1 MWPPS
6 GSPARS
12 AGSTLTRSP
21 AASPPS
27 VVRPSVSATTSN
39 AKRLPSCS
47 TTVRQTP
54 SIAIESPSAASVSG
68 ASTTRRE
75 PSKAAT
81 LPSSRTMPVN
91 TQGRLRDADVRFE
104 QHVFARRPGGKVRER
119 HRFGQ
124 LAEEVRPSA
133 RDDRRDEDEQFVD
146 EPRPKERGREC
157 RPALEQKRLHALVRE
172 RAQLLAERAA
182 SHLELRRTVTER
194 EPPRLTNCVDITRIK
209 PWIVG
214 PHRAHAD
221 RDRLRRRAQQVN
233 V

>member
-39 AKRLPSCS
+39 AKRPASCS

-91 TQGRLRDADVRFE
+91 TQRRLRDADVRFE
-104 QHVFARRPGGKVRER
+104 QHVRAEPPGREMR
-119 HRFGQ
+119 ECDRLGE
-124 LAEEVRPSA
+124 LAEEMRA
-133 RDDRRDEDEQFVD
+133 RAGEDRCDEHEQLVD
-146 EPRPKERGREC
+146 QPRPKERGRE
-157 RPALEQKRLHALVRE
+157 RRAALEQERLHALARKC
-172 RAQLLAERAA
+172 AQLLLEGAA
-182 SHLELRRTVTER
+182 PYLELR
-194 EPPRLTNCVDITRIK
+194 
-209 PWIVG
+209 
-214 PHRAHAD
+214 
-221 RDRLRRRAQQVN
+221 Q
-233 V
+233 